1 MSRGKDGTMHP
12 MKGEIKS
19 NFHDA
24 ITNTKALLDCFLVC
38 CYMCLYKF
46 KIFYFLRKIVSYHF
60 SSYFMVYYSI
70 LNINEVEE

>member
-46 KIFYFLRKIVSYHF
+46 KIFYFVWNIVSYYF
-60 SSYFMVYYSI
+60 SPMSICMKLFML
-70 LNINEVEE
+70 LNSQYK